1 VGVFAI
7 YAGTSPE
14 HVDDVVDLSLEELRR
29 IVAEG
34 VTDEELRLAKDQS
47 TSSILLGLEST
58 SSRAG
63 ALARQEIIHGRRIS
77 PDE

>member
-1 VGVFAI
+1 VGAGGSAFSDVGVFAI

-63 ALARQEIIHGRRIS
+63 AGAPRK
-77 PDE
+77 